1 MSLKKQKLK
10 NNNMIVVKTWTYNLV
25 NDTLVVNEDFG
36 LTNISILLTSG
47 TGSVTGSLAAN
58 GLQSQPLTLTIG
70 QPLNISSGA
79 SSQIILGELTITT
92 TGTIEIIGR

>member
-1 MSLKKQKLK
+1 
-10 NNNMIVVKTWTYNLV
+10 MIVIKTWTYNLV
-25 NDTLVVNEDFG
+25 NDTIFIDENYG
-36 LTNISILLTSG
+36 LTNLSILLTSG

-58 GLQSQPLTLTIG
+58 GLPSQPLALTIG

-79 SSQIILGELTITT
+79 SSQIILGALTVIT

>member
-1 MSLKKQKLK
+1 
-10 NNNMIVVKTWTYNLV
+10 MIVIKTWTYNLV
-25 NDTLVVNEDFG
+25 NDTLIVNENFG
-36 LTNISILLTSG
+36 LTNLSILLTSG

-58 GLQSQPLTLTIG
+58 GLPSQPLTLTIG

-79 SSQIILGELTITT
+79 SSQIILGELTMTT